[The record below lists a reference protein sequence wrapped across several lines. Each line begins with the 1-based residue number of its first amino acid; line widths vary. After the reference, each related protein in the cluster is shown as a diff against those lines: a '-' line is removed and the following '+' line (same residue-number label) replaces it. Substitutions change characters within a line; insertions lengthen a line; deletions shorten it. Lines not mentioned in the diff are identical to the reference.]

1 MLVNCIRVVEKSAGL
16 WQDKRVQLESKYAA
30 LVPQLVE
37 VISSIDI

>member
-1 MLVNCIRVVEKSAGL
+1 MCVVEMSAEM
-16 WQDKRVQLESKYAA
+16 WQEKRVQLESKYAA